1 MSGPENI
8 SAHLKP
14 SPAQERTSQP
24 IREAR
29 AKLATLSTGPAT
41 FKYEMLDL
49 FATNHTAAALAL
61 PIFATVLGSAVLLW
75 MDWPF
80 VAFWLAAIFV
90 TQGVMVGQCERF
102 SRLEMRDVNVA
113 HWGRRFTVVEFVS
126 GCAWAMLPIF
136 AWEPGNTVSHVLIFA
151 ITLAMIAVRVTLASQ
166 ALAIV
171 YAGTLPL
178 VSVLILRLSME
189 TDILHSILALIAV
202 TAEFYF
208 VWLAQRLNSTTM
220 QMIHLRA
227 QKDGL
232 IADLEDA
239 KTLAEDAQR
248 RAESANIAKSR
259 FLATMSHELRTPLNA
274 ILGFSD
280 IMRNEIFGAH
290 NVPNYKEYST
300 DIHSSGEHLL
310 NLINE
315 ILDLSRIE
323 AGRYDLDETLVSVA
337 AIGED
342 CQKLLAIRARAR
354 GITLRSRFD
363 AGLPKVWADERAVRQ
378 IWLNLI
384 SNAVKFT
391 PPGGEVYLDAIAT
404 EAAGLAFC
412 VTDTGPGIPEEEIP
426 LILSSFGQGAQASR
440 QSEDGAGL
448 GLPIVKGLAE
458 LHGGRLVVESVLRQG
473 TRMTVI
479 FPAARL
485 LGPPTR
491 TGDGHLTNHG
501 TGAPSLAKS
510 A

>member
-1 MSGPENI
+1 MIQP
-8 SAHLKP
+8 
-14 SPAQERTSQP
+14 PAAAQAARP
-24 IREAR
+24 IHEAR
-29 AKLATLSTGPAT
+29 AKLAALSTGPAT

-49 FATNHTAAALAL
+49 FATNHIAAALAL
-61 PIFATVLGSAVLLW
+61 PLFATVLGSAVLLW

-102 SRLEMRDVNVA
+102 ARMKMRKVNVS
-113 HWGRRFTVVEFVS
+113 HWGRRFTLVEFIS
-126 GCAWAMLPIF
+126 GCAWAMLPVF
-136 AWEPGNTVSHVLIFA
+136 AWIPGDTVSHVLIFA

-178 VSVLILRLSME
+178 ASVLILRLSME
-189 TDILHSILALIAV
+189 TEILHAILALIAV

-208 VWLAQRLNSTTM
+208 VWLARRLNSTTM

-239 KTLAEDAQR
+239 KTVAEDAQR
-248 RAESANIAKSR
+248 LAESANMAKSR

-280 IMRNEIFGAH
+280 IMRNEVFGAH
-290 NVPNYKEYST
+290 AVPNYKEYST
-300 DIHSSGEHLL
+300 DIHQSGEHLL
-310 NLINE
+310 NLISE

-323 AGRYDLDETLVSVA
+323 AGRYNLDETSVSLA
-337 AIGED
+337 TIGED
-342 CQKLLAIRARAR
+342 CLKLLAIRARER
-354 GITLRSRFD
+354 GITLQSRFEP
-363 AGLPKVWADERAVRQ
+363 GLPNMWADERAIRQ

-391 PPGGEVYLDAIAT
+391 PPGGEVYL
-404 EAAGLAFC
+404 EASTSKTGGLALQ
-412 VTDTGPGIPEEEIP
+412 VTDTGPGIPKDEIP
-426 LILSSFGQGAQASR
+426 LILSSFGQGTQAGL
-440 QSEDGAGL
+440 QSEKGAGL

-458 LHGGRLVVESVLRQG
+458 LHGGQLLVESVLRQG
-473 TRMTVI
+473 TAMTVI

-485 LGPPTR
+485 KGPLAQT
-491 TGDGHLTNHG
+491 DK
-501 TGAPSLAKS
+501 PSAAEAIDKTPPLAHS